1 MPSPQATTSIS
12 SWNSSTKHVE
22 ASLRSGRY
30 VNAESCLVF
39 VGPPRITDIGG
50 LNLNLTR
57 ANQNAALN
65 GGTGS
70 DALYPV
76 GMLEQF
82 GLQQVQNVQKM
93 YEIGARRSY
102 QAGGRVQVVGSI
114 GRVLF
119 NGPSLLRALY
129 AYYPNSIAMANG
141 QSIGPGGVKDGISAS
156 VLTGG
161 SGLLNTFPPIFF
173 EAGSLAA
180 PDKEINNGLPASFF
194 INLMSELFSQPFGIG
209 VIMRDNKKE
218 NYGAFY
224 CEDTMITSH
233 SFGISSSSTL
243 ITEAV
248 NFQCDAAVPLQFST
262 NSGSV
267 IASVGDT
274 A

>member
-1 MPSPQATTSIS
+1 MTAPQATTSIS
-12 SWNSSTKHVE
+12 SWNRSTKHVE
-22 ASLRSGRY
+22 ANMRSGRY
-30 VNAESCLVF
+30 VNAETCLVF

-50 LNLNLTR
+50 LNVNLTR
-57 ANQNAALN
+57 ASQNEALT
-65 GGTGS
+65 GTGS

-82 GLQQVQNVQKM
+82 GMQQVQNVQKM

-129 AYYPNSIAMANG
+129 AYYPNAIAMANG
-141 QSIGPGGVKDGISAS
+141 KSVGPGGVKDS
-156 VLTGG
+156 VSNSMLTSGT
-161 SGLLNTFPPIFF
+161 GLLNTFPPIFF
-173 EAGSLAA
+173 EAGSLAS
-180 PDKEINNGLPASFF
+180 PDPEINNGLPNSFF
-194 INLMSELFSQPFGIG
+194 INLMSELFSQPFGLG
-209 VIMRDNKKE
+209 VIMRDNKNV

-233 SFGISSSSTL
+233 SFSISSSSTL
-243 ITEAV
+243 ITEAC
-248 NFQCDAAVPLQFST
+248 NWQADAVVPMQFST
-262 NSGSV
+262 NSGAV

>member
-1 MPSPQATTSIS
+1 MPAPQATTSIS
-12 SWNSSTKHVE
+12 SWNRATKHVE
-22 ASLRSGRY
+22 SSMRSGRY
-30 VNAESCLVF
+30 VNAETALVF
-39 VGPPRITDIGG
+39 VGPPRISDIGG

-57 ANQNAALN
+57 TDQNQALQD
-65 GGTGS
+65 GS

-82 GLQQVQNVQKM
+82 GMQQVQNVQKM

-119 NGPSLLRALY
+119 NGPSLLRVLM
-129 AYYPNSIAMANG
+129 AYYPNAIAMANG
-141 QSIGPGGVKDGISAS
+141 KTLQ
-156 VLTGG
+156 GG
-161 SGLLNTFPPIFF
+161 SDSVGRSMLTSGQGLLDTFPPIFL
-173 EAGSLAA
+173 EAGSFAD
-180 PDKEINNGLPASFF
+180 PDPEIADGRPFSFF

-209 VIMRDNKKE
+209 VILRDNRNR

-224 CEDTMITSH
+224 CEDTMVTSH
-233 SFGISSSSTL
+233 SLGISSSSTL

-248 NFQCDAAVPLQFST
+248 NWQCDAAIPMEFST
-262 NSGSV
+262 SSGAV
-267 IASVGDT
+267 IAKLGSI

>member
-1 MPSPQATTSIS
+1 MPAPQATTSIS
-12 SWNSSTKHVE
+12 SWNRATKHVE
-22 ASLRSGRY
+22 GNLRSGRY
-30 VNAESCLVF
+30 VNAETCLVF

-57 ANQNAALN
+57 SNQNAALA

-93 YEIGARRSY
+93 YEIGSRRSY

-141 QSIGPGGVKDGISAS
+141 KSIGPGGVKDS
-156 VLTGG
+156 VSGAMLTSGN
-161 SGLLNTFPPIFF
+161 GLLNTFPPIFF
-173 EAGSLAA
+173 EAGSIAA
-180 PDKEINNGLPASFF
+180 PDPEQNNGLPNSLF
-194 INLMSELFSQPFGIG
+194 INLMSELFSQPFGLG
-209 VIMRDNKKE
+209 VIMRDNKNV

-233 SFGISSSSTL
+233 SLGISSSSTL
-243 ITEAV
+243 ITEAC
-248 NFQCDAAVPLQFST
+248 NWQCDAVVPLQFST